1 MFARQVNDEI
11 ELRLLEEHHVEEF
24 YAWQMRNREHLRE
37 WLDWPLD
44 DKYTIEESRGFI
56 KRRLKGFAE
65 GNGFEAGIWHRGALV
80 GEVSI
85 DRIDRTNRVA
95 EMDYSLGADFQGRGI
110 VTASMRALIDYA
122 FDELKLHR
130 VELRCAA
137 ENLKSRAVAERLGFT
152 PEGELRES
160 WLIHGRFVGQ
170 VVYGMLASEWPAGK
184 VEREGSGQSQNSNL
198 KSEI

>member
-1 MFARQVNDEI
+1 MFARRINEEI

-44 DKYTIEESRGFI
+44 DKYTIEECRGFI

-65 GNGFEAGIWHRGALV
+65 GNGFEAGIWHRGELV

-85 DRIDRTNRVA
+85 DRIDRTNKVA
-95 EMDYSLGADFQGRGI
+95 EMGYSLGADFQGRGI

-137 ENLKSRAVAERLGFT
+137 ENLKSRAVAERLGFIE
-152 PEGELRES
+152 EGELRES

-170 VVYGMLASEWPAGK
+170 VVYGILAAERRAGEK
-184 VEREGSGQSQNSNL
+184 QRAEVG
-198 KSEI
+198 